1 MDKTYKAEEI
11 HQTILADESFRDLV
25 RYGIETP
32 TAAII
37 TRDILSAEVST
48 K

>member
-11 HQTILADESFRDLV
+11 HQAILADESFHNLM
-25 RYGIETP
+25 RYGIKTP
-32 TAAII
+32 AMAIAA
-37 TRDILSAEVST
+37 RDILSTEVST